1 MSNLT
6 KNIHRL
12 GHASF
17 RFDLEKC
24 IYIDPYQ
31 LSDNLPKAD
40 IIICTH
46 SHFDHCSPEDINKIK
61 TDKTI
66 FVLTADSAEKIS
78 GNIKIIAPGE
88 SLDFGKVKIEAVP
101 AYNTN
106 KSFHP
111 KGNGWMGV
119 IVDDGNVRIYHAG
132 DTDAIP
138 EMKNVEADVWLVP
151 VSGTYVMTAEEAAE
165 ITNNVKPQV
174 AIPMHYG
181 VIVGSKADAEK
192 FADLVGDRAVIL
204 D

>member
-1 MSNLT
+1 MKNLT

-12 GHASF
+12 GHAAF

-31 LSDNLPKAD
+31 LTGNLPKAD

-66 FVLTADSAEKIS
+66 FVVTADSAEKIS
-78 GNIKIIAPGE
+78 GNVEIIAPGQ
-88 SLDFGKVKIEAVP
+88 SLNIDKIKIEAVP

-111 KGNGWMGV
+111 KENGWMGV
-119 IVDDGNVRIYHAG
+119 IIDDENIKIYHTG
-132 DTDAIP
+132 DSDVIP
-138 EMKNVEADVWLVP
+138 EMESISADVWLVP
-151 VSGTYVMTAEEAAE
+151 VSGTYVMSAKEAAG
-165 ITNNVKPQV
+165 IINDVKPQV
-174 AIPMHYG
+174 AVPMHYG
-181 VIVGSKADAEK
+181 AIIGSESDAKK
-192 FADLVGDRAVIL
+192 FAELAGGRVVIL
-204 D
+204 